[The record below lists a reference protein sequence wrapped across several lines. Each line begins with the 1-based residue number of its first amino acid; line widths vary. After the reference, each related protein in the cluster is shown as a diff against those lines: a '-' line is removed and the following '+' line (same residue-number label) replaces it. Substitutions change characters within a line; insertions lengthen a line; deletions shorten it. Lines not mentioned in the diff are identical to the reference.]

1 MPQTSPRNHGFTL
14 IELMIVVAIISIL
27 AAIAVPNYNEYVMRG
42 RLMEAVTGLSDM
54 RAKAEQ
60 YFQDNRTY
68 DGALGVCSAG
78 GANLPDNSSKK
89 FFDFSCVAT
98 ASTYTI
104 TATGK
109 AQALGFVYTVTQNN
123 TRQTKINGTTGFD
136 ATTGWTGNASCWVL
150 NKGGTC

>member
-1 MPQTSPRNHGFTL
+1 MPQNSRRSQGFTL
-14 IELMIVVAIISIL
+14 IELLIVMAIIGIL
-27 AAIAVPNYNEYVMRG
+27 AAIAIPNYNEYVMRG

-68 DGALGVCSAG
+68 DGALGACAASSTAVPG
-78 GANLPDNSSKK
+78 NANTK
-89 FFDFSCVAT
+89 FFDFSCLGTAT
-98 ASTYTI
+98 TYTI

-123 TRQTKINGTTGFD
+123 TRQTKINGTTGHD
-136 ATTGWTGNASCWVL
+136 ATTGWTGNATCWVL
-150 NKGGTC
+150 NKAGTC

>member
-1 MPQTSPRNHGFTL
+1 MLQISRQNQGFTL
-14 IELMIVVAIISIL
+14 IELLIVVAIMGIL
-27 AAIAVPNYNEYVMRG
+27 AAIAIPNYNEYVMRG

-54 RAKAEQ
+54 RTKAEQ

-68 DGALGVCSAG
+68 DGALGACSAG
-78 GANLPDNSSKK
+78 GSDVPGNSSMK
-89 FFDFSCVAT
+89 FFNFSCIAT
-98 ASTYTI
+98 ATTYTI

-123 TRQTKINGTTGFD
+123 TRQTKINGTTGLD
-136 ATTGWTGNASCWVL
+136 ATTGWTGNAACWVL